1 MKNVDVELI
10 QRVLE
15 GDDTAFS
22 TLVRKYQK
30 QVHALAWRKVED
42 FHIAE
47 DITQETFL
55 KAYQKLP
62 ELKEPHSFAS
72 WLYVIATNRCN
83 SWLRKKRLG
92 TQPLED
98 TNSAEL
104 EKATYSS
111 YVIAEKER
119 TVAEAQREV
128 VKKLLAKLQ
137 ESDRTVITLYY
148 LGGMTYEEI
157 SRFLGVSV
165 SAIKNRLY
173 RARQR
178 LQKEETMIREA
189 LEHFQ
194 ISPSLT
200 DNIMQEV
207 ARLKPAT
214 PSGGK
219 PLMPWIAAASS
230 VVLIVFMFGLGS
242 QYLARFQKPYSLDAQ
257 AETTVELVDAPIVQN
272 VDAKPDVQRELG
284 SSDVLGKSDNN
295 GQKPDEILLAAAQ
308 AEGEDVSTPKQ
319 QWILSEPIYGSLVQ
333 GICATEEKELYAVNF
348 ARIYKWQDDKTGWQ
362 QVSADITKA
371 HDKQIEINSASKV
384 PIAKWDNTLYIVL
397 QNLFLASEDDGKN
410 WKIVHSWTDDYRL
423 PYKLVLT
430 DQAFWVQF
438 NNAVFRSVDKGQT
451 WKDVDVELFQG
462 SNAFIAIQNTV
473 YVGSNTGLYR
483 WNTDRWERVKLPV
496 PEAILVTSA
505 AATKDR
511 LYVMASLGS
520 DSLDDKAAQEG
531 QQRTW
536 WIFRSTDLGNSWED
550 ITPTNAWPVKGLPP
564 DINLVAAGETLLL
577 MGQGLVRS
585 TDGGDTWM
593 PPQASTTFPMKVS
606 SDIAP
611 VAVNESTFFVTRGGL
626 HRSTDAGQSWEK
638 VRITQNKMRYIIENL
653 IKFNENRKMPNRH
666 PTLYGIDVV
675 RIVKTTDQGKS
686 WNTVQVEMPMTM
698 PVREDQPRI
707 YQLTTTGD
715 VIYARGQSDY
725 PIGELR
731 FYRVSEDGDTLVPI
745 QGIPTFDSR
754 RLRDHL
760 RKHQNLSIETLQ
772 GEFSGA
778 TQFFNELLISTPQQQ
793 ERLIRRGLNG
803 TFAVSDDTFYME
815 YNFKLFRWE
824 PGDTE
829 WQDIRQ
835 EKTSSKTRGNLK
847 LAVSGDTVYV
857 GKRDGHLVVSFN
869 RGDNWIDLTPAMPFP
884 VTTFKEIM
892 VAGSTVY
899 VATDAGM
906 ITSDDG
912 KNWHTL
918 TDAKGTN
925 LIMEQLAVDGT
936 TLYGIT
942 KKTDLYILE
951 SDTGTWKQ
959 IITEIP
965 EGEIMDVTAN
975 GTSLI
980 VAGSNLYLGTV
991 FEGILHLTLEQ

>member
-1 MKNVDVELI
+1 MKSDDAELI
-10 QRVLE
+10 QRTLA
-15 GDDTAFS
+15 GDNNAFS
-22 TLVRKYQK
+22 ELVKKYQK
-30 QVHALAWRKVED
+30 QIHALAWRKVGD
-42 FHIAE
+42 FHVAE
-47 DITQETFL
+47 DITQDTFF
-55 KAYQKLP
+55 KAYQRLHT
-62 ELKEPHSFAS
+62 LKEPQRFAG
-72 WLYVIATNRCN
+72 WLYVIATRRCLT
-83 SWLRKKRLG
+83 WFRKKRLQKQALENVG
-92 TQPLED
+92 TPA
-98 TNSAEL
+98 TNKDA
-104 EKATYSS
+104 YS
-111 YVIAEKER
+111 R
-119 TVAEAQREV
+119 HVAEEQAKTVDKEQQEV
-128 VKKLLAKLQ
+128 VKKLLETLQ
-137 ESDRTVITLYY
+137 ESDRTVITLHYF
-148 LGGMTYEEI
+148 GEMTCEEM
-157 SRFLGVSV
+157 SEFLGVS
-165 SAIKNRLY
+165 ANTIKSRLRRARNRLK
-173 RARQR
+173 
-178 LQKEETMIREA
+178 KEEPMIREA
-189 LEHFQ
+189 ISNFQ
-194 ISPSLT
+194 ISPNLT
-200 DNIMQEV
+200 DNIMQEIN
-207 ARLKPAT
+207 RLKPAA
-214 PSGGK
+214 PSGSK
-219 PLMPWIAAASS
+219 PLLPWVIGAAST
-230 VVLIVFMFGLGS
+230 VLIVLMLGIGS
-242 QYLARFQKPYSLDAQ
+242 QYLANFQQPYSLDAQ
-257 AETTVELVDAPIVQN
+257 SERTIELVDTPITLN
-272 VDAKPDVQRELG
+272 LDTKPDVRRELG
-284 SSDVLGKSDNN
+284 NITALAKSDNH
-295 GQKPDEILLAAAQ
+295 GEKPDEILLAAAQ

-348 ARIYKWQDDKTGWQ
+348 AHIYKWHDDRTGWQ
-362 QVSADITKA
+362 QVSGDIREV

-397 QNLFLASEDDGKN
+397 QNLFLSSEDDGKN
-410 WKIVHSWTDDYRL
+410 WKIVHSWTDDYRR

-438 NNAVFRSVDKGQT
+438 NNAVFRSEDRGKT

-462 SNAFIAIQNTV
+462 SNFFIAIQNTV

-483 WNTDRWERVKLPV
+483 WNTGRWERIKLPA

-520 DSLDDKAAQEG
+520 DSLDDKAAREG

-536 WIFRSTDLGNSWED
+536 WIFRLTNLGNSWED

-585 TDGGDTWM
+585 TDAGDTWM

-606 SDIAP
+606 SDITP
-611 VAVNESTFFVTRGGL
+611 VAVNESAFFATRGGL

-638 VRITQNKMRYIIENL
+638 VRIAQDKMRYVIENL
-653 IKFNENRKMPNRH
+653 IKFNENRKRPNRH
-666 PTLYGIDVV
+666 PTLYGIDVS

-686 WNTVQVEMPMTM
+686 WNTVQVEIPMTT
-698 PVREDQPRI
+698 PIREDQPGI
-707 YQLTTTGD
+707 QQLTTTGD

-731 FYRVSEDGDTLVPI
+731 YYRVSEDGNTLVPI

-760 RKHQNLSIETLQ
+760 RKPQNLSIETLQ
-772 GEFSGA
+772 GKFSGA
-778 TQFFNELLISTPQQQ
+778 TQFFNELLISSPQKQDI
-793 ERLIRRGLNG
+793 LIQAGLNG

-824 PGDTE
+824 PGDTA
-829 WQDIRQ
+829 WQDIKQ
-835 EKTSSKTRGNLK
+835 EEASIIAWQDLQ

-857 GKRDGHLVVSFN
+857 GKRDGHLVVSFD
-869 RGDNWIDLTPAMPFP
+869 RGDNWIDLTPALPFP

-899 VATDAGM
+899 VATDAGI

-912 KNWHTL
+912 RNWGIL
-918 TDAKGTN
+918 TDVKGTN

-942 KKTDLYILE
+942 QKTDLYILE

-965 EGEIMDVTAN
+965 EGAIMDVTAN

-980 VAGSNLYLGTV
+980 VAGSNLYLGTI